1 MLFLLPMK
9 KLLFQYA
16 YTGQERVNTSLTVQH
31 QDLRI
36 LRRCFM
42 IPVSEKKDI
51 PLSVRGRLIRFLAE
65 NLKKEESFLMKLQV
79 LLSLRDV
86 KMPLLRNLKMKEIT

>member
-1 MLFLLPMK
+1 
-9 KLLFQYA
+9 
-16 YTGQERVNTSLTVQH
+16 
-31 QDLRI
+31 
-36 LRRCFM
+36 M

-51 PLSVRGRLIRFLAE
+51 PLSVRARLIRFLAE

-79 LLSLRDV
+79 LLSLSDV

>member
-1 MLFLLPMK
+1 
-9 KLLFQYA
+9 
-16 YTGQERVNTSLTVQH
+16 
-31 QDLRI
+31 
-36 LRRCFM
+36 M

-51 PLSVRGRLIRFLAE
+51 PLSVRVRLIRFLAE